1 MTVQNSLY
9 KIAEIKT
16 ETQNNEKLVLQDDL
30 GTGLQLK
37 SQDQIICRDAS
48 INNANWEFSD
58 RIKEISGNTE
68 GFKDKGKEGETGN
81 DTLNANKKRSARSQ
95 GAREFRDTYSDKE

>member
-48 INNANWEFSD
+48 INNANWCFGRKDSRVGSTTTI
-58 RIKEISGNTE
+58 RIRLKSLIS
-68 GFKDKGKEGETGN
+68 
-81 DTLNANKKRSARSQ
+81 
-95 GAREFRDTYSDKE
+95 